1 VNKPVELD
9 SEFLNVSRI
18 LWKLKGMTCR
28 YLMWAVDFLESDNT
42 CMYIMGEWCDKEANF
57 KI

>member
-1 VNKPVELD
+1 MELD